1 MIDIRDL
8 SVQAGDTQILD
19 NVSMQFEPG
28 KNYCILG
35 KNGSGKSTLSSVLM
49 GHPSYE
55 VTGGSIMISGQTPGS
70 TPTES
75 GVEANPSVRLE
86 DMQDLLE
93 MEPDERSRVGIFLS
107 FQNIPEIK

>member
-8 SVQAGDTQILD
+8 TVQAGDTQILD
-19 NVSMQFEPG
+19 GVSMQFEPG

-55 VTGGSIMISGQTPGS
+55 VTGGEITINPGVPRTSG
-70 TPTES
+70 
-75 GVEANPSVRLE
+75 L
-86 DMQDLLE
+86 DLLK
-93 MEPDERSRVGIFLS
+93 MEPDERSRAGIFLS